1 MASNWMSLLAAAT
14 FGAALGYFA
23 SSTVSSSGGEKAH
36 LIKSPQKLPARS
48 APASEEG
55 EDDDDDDVEALKMI
69 LVVRQDLKMGKG
81 KIAAQCCHAAV
92 GVVQDMYETEEG
104 CSALERW
111 VRVTTRAPVL
121 LRQAPW
127 MLPYPLSLAALT
139 SSESYA
145 VCCDLHLVLSKLH
158 WHHVDRLALTLPDNC
173 GSRAAPS

>member
-1 MASNWMSLLAAAT
+1 MSLLAAAT

-111 VRVTTRAPVL
+111 VRVVHSSPPAETSALVNQQL
-121 LRQAPW
+121 LPD
-127 MLPYPLSLAALT
+127 PLSLVALT
-139 SSESYA
+139 SPESYA
-145 VCCDLHLVLSKLH
+145 VCCDLHLMLS
-158 WHHVDRLALTLPDNC
+158 
-173 GSRAAPS
+173 